1 MRLRRELARAY
12 RRKPAV
18 AAQHAGSPVL
28 RRRCDRERT
37 RCVSGGVRDK
47 ARKRDT
53 TTFHSAGGA
62 CAAMPAP
69 ARPPPAGLA
78 RSTPRGAAAAR
89 AVACAERAGR
99 CRAAACKA
107 TAGTGTAAEARARL
121 ARRAGG
127 ARGRSAVPPPGG
139 VGRRTAEFLKSLSG
153 GRGAEA
159 STAVDA
165 PPLADGDAGDGAA
178 ADAPQA
184 VYYARAW
191 RLDAQHPAFPE
202 EARFP
207 PPPVNALRC
216 VAVTPLRATPHIAL
230 HRGRTACSASPLRA
244 RRCGTLAWLRYA
256 VERAAASRCALPL
269 VAPPHASRPPRRRCP
284 RLPPGRPPASPSL
297 AAARAATWL
306 RWRSCARFA
315 RWAC

>member
-1 MRLRRELARAY
+1 
-12 RRKPAV
+12 
-18 AAQHAGSPVL
+18 
-28 RRRCDRERT
+28 
-37 RCVSGGVRDK
+37 
-47 ARKRDT
+47 
-53 TTFHSAGGA
+53 
-62 CAAMPAP
+62 MPAP

-78 RSTPRGAAAAR
+78 RSTPGGAAAAR

-99 CRAAACKA
+99 CRAACKA
-107 TAGTGTAAEARARL
+107 AGTGTSSEGRSRL

-127 ARGRSAVPPPGG
+127 ARGRPAAPPPGG

-159 STAVDA
+159 STVVDA

-178 ADAPQA
+178 SDAAQA

-202 EARFP
+202 EARFL

-230 HRGRTACSASPLRA
+230 HRGRTACSVPPLRA
-244 RRCGTLAWLRYA
+244 RRCGTLAWLRCA
-256 VERAAASRCALPL
+256 CERAAASRCALPFRFVRL
-269 VAPPHASRPPRRRCP
+269 LTPRRPPRRRCP
-284 RLPPGRPPASPSL
+284 RLPPAHPPASPSL

-306 RWRSCARFA
+306 RWRSCAHCGLS
-315 RWAC
+315 AC